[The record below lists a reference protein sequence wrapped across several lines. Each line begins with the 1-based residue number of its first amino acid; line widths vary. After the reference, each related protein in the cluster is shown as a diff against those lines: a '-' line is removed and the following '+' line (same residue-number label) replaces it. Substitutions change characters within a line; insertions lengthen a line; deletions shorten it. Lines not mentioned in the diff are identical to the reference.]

1 MRYEDF
7 IVCIKAGV
15 SSLLGEDVSV
25 DVHRVR
31 KNNDIELDGL
41 LIHSKESCV
50 APTIYLNGFYEEFRR
65 GKEIPEIVDAIY
77 EIYKKS
83 RLTEEIDLSDY
94 TEYENI
100 KDGLACKLINRERN
114 RELLKTVPYLAF
126 LNLALVVYYRV
137 EHPVMGVGTI
147 LVRDEHLDAW
157 NISEEE
163 LFFEAR
169 RNMRS
174 FMPERFE
181 NVANI
186 LSRDPEIEL
195 PEEDIPMYVLT
206 NSDCC
211 FGAAYMIFDSIL
223 AEIGEIL
230 HDDFWIIP
238 SSVHECIIIPKHVFL
253 LPEDIASMIYQVNC
267 ENISEE
273 EYLSDNL
280 YVYQRDLH
288 KLQIAE
294 TRIA

>member
-1 MRYEDF
+1 MKYEEF
-7 IVCIKAGV
+7 INRVKAGV
-15 SSLLGEDVSV
+15 CSTLGEEVHIEL
-25 DVHRVR
+25 HRVR
-31 KNNDIELDGL
+31 KNNGIELDGL
-41 LIHSKESCV
+41 AIHTEESCV
-50 APTIYLNGFYEEFRR
+50 APTIYLNGFYEDYRR
-65 GKEIPEIVDAIY
+65 GKDIQEIVKAVC
-77 EIYKKS
+77 EIYSKS
-83 RLTEEIDLSDY
+83 RVTEEVDLTEYTDY
-94 TEYENI
+94 EYV
-100 KDGLACKLINRERN
+100 KDYLACKLINREKN
-114 RELLKTVPYLAF
+114 RELLKSVPYLAF

-137 EHPVMGVGTI
+137 DHPVMGSGTI
-147 LVRDEHLDAW
+147 LVNDEHLKTW

-174 FMPERFE
+174 YMPERFE
-181 NVANI
+181 NIGSI
-186 LSRDPEIEL
+186 LSRDPDIVL

-223 AEIGEIL
+223 TEIGEIL

-238 SSVHECIIIPKHVFL
+238 SSVHECIIIPKQVFL

-267 ENISEE
+267 ENVAEE